1 MDKPNISPEKSSARQ
16 ILLAADA
23 SAEPEAL
30 APLLS
35 SDIKVAVIDP
45 KETSVETAQKMS
57 EGASAIALLVSAKSG
72 ISKGMID
79 LWNYAMDRQFP
90 RMVIVNNLS
99 MSETDFDDIVLIVNR
114 VLEQGVTPYL
124 VLHDEVGEPTG
135 LISLESKEVHDYSGT
150 TPNRYMANSELQT
163 LVEEFAS
170 EYADQLSAFESESF
184 AHGLLVP
191 ILPVME
197 SKLIGIAEI
206 KQYLDQI
213 D

>member
-1 MDKPNISPEKSSARQ
+1 MDKPNISPEKSSAMQ

-23 SAEPEAL
+23 SSEPEAL

-35 SDIKVAVIDP
+35 SDIRVVILDP
-45 KETSVETAQKMS
+45 KETSVEAASQLTK
-57 EGASAIALLVSAKSG
+57 GASAIALLISAKSG

-79 LWNYAMDRQFP
+79 LWSYAMDRQFP
-90 RMVIVNNLS
+90 RMVIVNKLS

-135 LISLESKEVHDYSGT
+135 LISLESREVHDYSAAI
-150 TPNRYMANSELQT
+150 PNRYMADSELQT

-170 EYADQLSAFESESF
+170 EYADQLSAFEADSF

-206 KQYLDQI
+206 KEYLAQI
-213 D
+213 N